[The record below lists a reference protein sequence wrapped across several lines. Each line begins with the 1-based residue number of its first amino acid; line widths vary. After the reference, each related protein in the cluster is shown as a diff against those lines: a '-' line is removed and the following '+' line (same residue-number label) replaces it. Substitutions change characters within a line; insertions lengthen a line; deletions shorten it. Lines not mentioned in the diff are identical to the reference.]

1 MIMRPLLLC
10 LFCLPVLLSAGT
22 LDDLMKTKE
31 LQAAVVLN
39 VNNPQI
45 NAKLKESAKG
55 ADVAKMEKFLK
66 SMDYVAF
73 CVMESDGVRAEL
85 VVGIGQVTIGV
96 QKLLVQ
102 EGHPPQLIEEDGVI
116 LAVTV
121 NGEALKGARLQ
132 EFAKALEDEA
142 DEAPKRK

>member
-1 MIMRPLLLC
+1 
-10 LFCLPVLLSAGT
+10 
-22 LDDLMKTKE
+22 
-31 LQAAVVLN
+31 
-39 VNNPQI
+39 
-45 NAKLKESAKG
+45 
-55 ADVAKMEKFLK
+55 
-66 SMDYVAF
+66 
-73 CVMESDGVRAEL
+73 

>member
-1 MIMRPLLLC
+1 MTMRSLLLC
-10 LFCLPVLLSAGT
+10 LLCLPALLSASP

-31 LQAAVVLN
+31 LQAAFVLN

-45 NAKLKESAKG
+45 NAKLKESTKG
-55 ADVAKMEKFLK
+55 ADLVKLEKFLK

-73 CVMESDGVRAEL
+73 CVMEGDGIKAEL

-102 EGHPPQLIEEDGVI
+102 EGHPAQLIDEDGVI
-116 LAVTV
+116 LAVTL
-121 NGEALKGARLQ
+121 NGETLKGARLQ
-132 EFAKALEDEA
+132 EFAKALEAEH
-142 DEAPKRK
+142 EETPKRK

>member
-1 MIMRPLLLC
+1 MTMRPLLLC
-10 LFCLPVLLSAGT
+10 LFCLPALLSAGP

-55 ADVAKMEKFLK
+55 ADVAKLEKFLK

-102 EGHPPQLIEEDGVI
+102 DGHPAQLIDEDGVI
-116 LAVTV
+116 LAVTL

>member
-102 EGHPPQLIEEDGVI
+102 EGHPAQLIEEDGVI

>member
-1 MIMRPLLLC
+1 
-10 LFCLPVLLSAGT
+10 
-22 LDDLMKTKE
+22 
-31 LQAAVVLN
+31 
-39 VNNPQI
+39 
-45 NAKLKESAKG
+45 
-55 ADVAKMEKFLK
+55 
-66 SMDYVAF
+66 MDYVAF

-102 EGHPPQLIEEDGVI
+102 DGHPAQLIDEDGVI
-116 LAVTV
+116 LAVTL